1 MSHPIADKL
10 DLANHHSNATVED
23 VQKLCKNVLDYGFN
37 AAFVNPVHV
46 ALAHSLV
53 AGKAKV
59 GTVISFPLGQDT
71 LAIKQAAIKDAVA
84 AGADELD
91 VVPNL
96 GFLVEDPQGT
106 TFGEEMKVLVA
117 TLRETAD
124 GKIIKFILETGYMSA
139 EQITLGAT
147 LIKAAGADFVKLCSG
162 MGPRGASVEDV
173 RIVKAAIGSEFP
185 VKAAGGIDTMEEVQA
200 FLAAGVARMGTSKGV
215 EIITGLTPATPAS
228 AGKTTE

>member
-1 MSHPIADKL
+1 MSHPIASKL
-10 DLANHHSNATVED
+10 DLANHHSNATVEEI
-23 VQKLCKNVLDYGFN
+23 KTLCKNVLDYGFN
-37 AAFVNPVHV
+37 AAFVNPIHV
-46 ALAHSLV
+46 ALAHSLL

-59 GTVISFPLGQDT
+59 GTAISFPLGQDT
-71 LAIKQAAIKDAVA
+71 LAIKRAAIKDAVA

-106 TFGEEMKVLVA
+106 TFGEEMKALVA

-124 GKIIKFILETGYMSA
+124 GKIIKFILETGYMNQ

-147 LIKAAGADFVKLCSG
+147 LVKASGADFVKLCSG

-173 RIVKAAIGSEFP
+173 RIVKAAIGGEFP
-185 VKAAGGIDTMEEVQA
+185 IKAAGGIDTMEEVQA
-200 FLAAGVARMGTSKGV
+200 FVAAGVSRMGTSKGV
-215 EIITGLTPATPAS
+215 EIITGESTTTRTS
-228 AGKTTE
+228 STKTAE